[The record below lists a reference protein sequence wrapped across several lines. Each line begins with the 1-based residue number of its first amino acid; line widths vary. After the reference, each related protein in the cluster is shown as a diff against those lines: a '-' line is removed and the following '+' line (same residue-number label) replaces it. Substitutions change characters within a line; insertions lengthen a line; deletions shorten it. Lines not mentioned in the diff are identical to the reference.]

1 MKCLKMEERNKLYV
15 VVAASKDVHLI
26 NLALVPGQQPEI
38 LIG

>member
-1 MKCLKMEERNKLYV
+1 MFKNGRTQQAV
-15 VVAASKDVHLI
+15 VVAASKDVYLI